1 MYLNSF
7 GVKYILHWSIKQN
20 KRKFLFHSVTT
31 VTLSVNKPIS
41 SSDFTTLI
49 TSFLYSFKM
58 NGINSFSAL
67 TSLFSRFF
75 LSNLFIKVD
84 VVLPTNAREK
94 ATFLSAFLLKLPN
107 REQRTL
113 QD

>member
-1 MYLNSF
+1 
-7 GVKYILHWSIKQN
+7 
-20 KRKFLFHSVTT
+20 
-31 VTLSVNKPIS
+31 
-41 SSDFTTLI
+41 
-49 TSFLYSFKM
+49 M
-58 NGINSFSAL
+58 NEMNSFSAL

-107 REQRTL
+107 REQKTL